1 MIFIAFLIG
10 ADIGWHIWEYKERRR
25 LNENWDDL
33 FNTKLE
39 SDNRWHGLCC
49 RYLETIMELRA
60 EIEKLNQKKKGNK
73 NVKKR

>member
-1 MIFIAFLIG
+1 MIILAFLIG
-10 ADIGWHIWEYKERRR
+10 ADIGWHVWEYKERRR

-39 SDNRWHGLCC
+39 SDNRWHDLCC
-49 RYLETIMELRA
+49 YYLETIRELRA

>member
-1 MIFIAFLIG
+1 MIVIAFLIG
-10 ADIGWHIWEYKERRR
+10 ADIGWHIWEYKECRR

-49 RYLETIMELRA
+49 HYLETIMELRA

>member
-1 MIFIAFLIG
+1 MIILAFLIG

-25 LNENWDDL
+25 LKENWDDL
-33 FNTKLE
+33 FN
-39 SDNRWHGLCC
+39 RWHGLCGY
-49 RYLETIMELRA
+49 YLETVVELRA